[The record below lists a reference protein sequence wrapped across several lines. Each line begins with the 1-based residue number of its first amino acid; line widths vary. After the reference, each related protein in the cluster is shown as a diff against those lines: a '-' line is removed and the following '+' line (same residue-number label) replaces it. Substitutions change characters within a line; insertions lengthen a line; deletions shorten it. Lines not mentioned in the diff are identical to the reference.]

1 METLGGVIVSGAGP
15 VGLMTALGFAG
26 IMRSTLR
33 SSDNLDEERSWD
45 KRPLEAA

>member
-1 METLGGVIVSGAGP
+1 METLGGVIGSRAGP
-15 VGLMTALGFAG
+15 VGLMAALSFAG
-26 IMRSTLR
+26 TMRSILR

>member
-15 VGLMTALGFAG
+15 VGLMAALGFAG